1 MCLRSSHFVYDRK
14 MWRCCSIQ
22 HRLQLYRRAVSDR
35 CEKHWIGFIRDGW
48 KNWRDCCS
56 NGKYDTA
63 FRNSKVPKIIQFNL
77 QPLNLCFYIMNYFPK
92 NIFIH
97 LAGLVPPRNYIQRAP
112 FDNLRRNK
120 FYICSIDLATT
131 RNIRCSIGRIF

>member
-1 MCLRSSHFVYDRK
+1 MCLRSSHFVNDRK

-22 HRLQLYRRAVSDR
+22 HRLQLYCRAVSDS

-48 KNWRDCCS
+48 KTWRDCCS

-63 FRNSKVPKIIQFNL
+63 FRNSKVPKTYIFCCLVTISM
-77 QPLNLCFYIMNYFPK
+77 FYIMNYFPK

-112 FDNLRRNK
+112 FDYLRRNK

-131 RNIRCSIGRIF
+131 RNIRCSIGRNF